1 MDYHRVVV
9 CEESI
14 HEVFDVM
21 KERFPEALTD
31 WDRLL
36 AQTDF
41 ELVYTPKHIDFRVPP
56 ICDKKDTPI
65 LVSAILAEPD
75 IMISGDKDFH
85 TQEIREYFAVYTPA
99 DFLRDFDHRNLK
111 T

>member
-21 KERFPEALTD
+21 KKRFPEALTD

-41 ELVYTPKHIDFRVPP
+41 E
-56 ICDKKDTPI
+56 
-65 LVSAILAEPD
+65 
-75 IMISGDKDFH
+75 
-85 TQEIREYFAVYTPA
+85 
-99 DFLRDFDHRNLK
+99 
-111 T
+111 